1 MNNGTVFWGDFKRN
15 KAFDGACKL
24 TALSHD
30 VLLSHCTVF
39 QDVYYILSQL
49 KFQRRQKKKKK
60 SMFFRKTLQRGTFWV
75 PALKVPYK
83 FCYTDFLNSVKG
95 KRPPSKCTG
104 DSHRHK

>member
-49 KFQRRQKKKKK
+49 KFQRQKKKKK
-60 SMFFRKTLQRGTFWV
+60 KYVFQENTT
-75 PALKVPYK
+75 
-83 FCYTDFLNSVKG
+83 
-95 KRPPSKCTG
+95 TG
-104 DSHRHK
+104 DILGSSSESTVQILLH

>member
-24 TALSHD
+24 TALSCD

-49 KFQRRQKKKKK
+49 KFQRRQK
-60 SMFFRKTLQRGTFWV
+60 
-75 PALKVPYK
+75 
-83 FCYTDFLNSVKG
+83 N
-95 KRPPSKCTG
+95 
-104 DSHRHK
+104 

>member
-49 KFQRRQKKKKK
+49 KFQRQKKKKEVCF
-60 SMFFRKTLQRGTFWV
+60 S
-75 PALKVPYK
+75 
-83 FCYTDFLNSVKG
+83 G
-95 KRPPSKCTG
+95 KHYNG
-104 DSHRHK
+104 GHFGFQL

>member
-60 SMFFRKTLQRGTFWV
+60 VCFS
-75 PALKVPYK
+75 
-83 FCYTDFLNSVKG
+83 G
-95 KRPPSKCTG
+95 KHYNG
-104 DSHRHK
+104 GHFGFQL